1 MTGLRPH
8 SYDSVVTLDGND
20 DAADLA
26 DARYQIGEVAQR
38 TGVTQRTLRFYEEK
52 ELLRP
57 SERMQGGFRLYS
69 EADIRRIEFIKQLQ
83 NLLGLSLAE
92 IKEMVDAEAVL
103 QQIRATF
110 RPDRDPKARVK
121 RLDTV
126 RSALHLQREIVEH
139 HIERLVDMKAEIG
152 ERLEAVERYAR
163 EMEEKITTG
172 TTRTTKQP
180 KSSEQ
185 PEQPEQPE

>member
-1 MTGLRPH
+1 MTGLRPR

-163 EMEEKITTG
+163 EMEEKITTDK
-172 TTRTTKQP
+172 TRTAKQP
-180 KSSEQ
+180 KSSESSKSSKSS
-185 PEQPEQPE
+185 E

>member
-1 MTGLRPH
+1 MTGLRPD
-8 SYDSVVTLDGND
+8 SYDSVVTLDGTD

-110 RPDRDPKARVK
+110 RPDRDPKARAK

-163 EMEEKITTG
+163 EIEEKITTDK
-172 TTRTTKQP
+172 TRTTKQP
-180 KSSEQ
+180 KSSE
-185 PEQPEQPE
+185 